1 MVFMSKLLRQAETNQ
16 IWSFI
21 KGQSPELRLD
31 PLLPTRDAIK
41 DSQVR
46 MVGKKK
52 NLKAKE

>member
-1 MVFMSKLLRQAETNQ
+1 MSKLLRQAETNQ

-21 KGQSPELRLD
+21 KGQSPQLRLD
-31 PLLPTRDAIK
+31 PLLPTRNAIK